1 MSLMDAAPTTDPAIR
16 AALLALEPVVSQV
29 DLQPTGALAA
39 YRCALALRL
48 DRIDQGHRTEVC
60 ATATDEWRSMAAM
73 AERARPPA
81 PPTVLAEQLRNVLVR
96 GSSDPRVVEPVAQ
109 ATVLLPPTY
118 ARPLLVQMAEN
129 RDPGV
134 LAALLEALVGH
145 PPHARVLP
153 PAALER
159 LLAAP
164 FELPEAS
171 SLEAR
176 LHATALRRALD
187 MPPRD
192 VPSTARALQLAAHP
206 DAGVGPASALVAPET
221 LAGTWVLETTA
232 GTIRVALRADTAPE
246 ALRFLM
252 ETTQAGTYRQTT
264 FHRVVPGFVAQGGDP
279 RGDGY
284 GGTSRIIPTELSGA
298 RFERGAVGIALAGL
312 DTGGTQFFITLS
324 DSPHLD
330 ARYPYIGQ
338 VISGMNVADRLVTGD
353 EIVSASVVAP

>member
-1 MSLMDAAPTTDPAIR
+1 MNGTGWPDCD
-16 AALLALEPVVSQV
+16 LEPACSGEGRE
-29 DLQPTGALAA
+29 TTSIA
-39 YRCALALRL
+39 
-48 DRIDQGHRTEVC
+48 
-60 ATATDEWRSMAAM
+60 
-73 AERARPPA
+73 
-81 PPTVLAEQLRNVLVR
+81 
-96 GSSDPRVVEPVAQ
+96 EPVG
-109 ATVLLPPTY
+109 
-118 ARPLLVQMAEN
+118 RSRM
-129 RDPGV
+129 
-134 LAALLEALVGH
+134 
-145 PPHARVLP
+145 
-153 PAALER
+153 
-159 LLAAP
+159 
-164 FELPEAS
+164 ELTGRT
-171 SLEAR
+171 LTEAR

-192 VPSTARALQLAAHP
+192 VPSTVRALQLAAHP

-338 VISGMNVADRLVTGD
+338 VISGMNVADRLVSGD